1 MTTVLV
7 IDSDAALR
15 RTLALTLPA
24 DGMRCVEA
32 AAIAVGLR
40 LCVAEAPDVT
50 LLAIES
56 EESAFA
62 ISIREIRAITSKP
75 IILMIEQHQMA
86 FLCHALDNGAH
97 DYIVKPFSATDLRE
111 IIHTAIRH
119 SDVEIE
125 LLAGRIQLDDICLD
139 MQAQTITRSGVSL
152 HLTREEWRLLQT
164 FVTHS
169 NRPLTCSFLSREV
182 WGAASPSGTTALQCL
197 ASSLR
202 RKIEKDP
209 VRCRHLLVEP
219 GVGYRFVSDHR
230 ETRV

>member
-1 MTTVLV
+1 MTAVLV

-15 RTLALTLPA
+15 RTLGLLLNA
-24 DGMRCVEA
+24 DGMSCVEA
-32 AAIAVGLR
+32 ADIAAGVQ
-40 LCVAEAPDVT
+40 LCVAVPPHVT
-50 LLAIES
+50 LLAIDS
-56 EESAFA
+56 EESEFA
-62 ISIREIRAITSKP
+62 ITLRELRAVTAKP
-75 IILMIEQHQMA
+75 IILMIAQHEMA
-86 FLCHALDNGAH
+86 FVCRALESGAN
-97 DYIVKPFSATDLRE
+97 DYIVKPFSAAHLGRKIDTV
-111 IIHTAIRH
+111 IRH
-119 SDVEIE
+119 SHLDVDLPTE
-125 LLAGRIQLDDICLD
+125 RIQLDDICLD

-169 NRPLTCSFLSREV
+169 NRPLTCSFLSREL